1 MSVPVKICGLKTAE
15 AVDAA
20 LAGGAA
26 YIGFIFFAKSPR
38 NITASDAGRVAARA
52 RGRAKIV
59 AVTVNADDTFLAE
72 IVDVLKPDY
81 LQLHGNESN
90 ERVAEIKR
98 RFGLPVIKVF
108 AVREAADLDAVRDY
122 AGVADL
128 FMFDAKPPAGS
139 DLPGGNGIA
148 FDWSILSG
156 LDADLDYL
164 LSGGLNA
171 GNVGEAIAGTGA
183 PAIDV
188 SSGVEK
194 APGEK
199 DPGLIAGFFDAIR
212 RAERRLPA

>member
-1 MSVPVKICGLKTAE
+1 MSVPVKICGLKTEE

-20 LAGGAA
+20 LKGGAA

-38 NITASDAGRVAARA
+38 NIAPQEAARVAERA

-59 AVTVNADDTFLAE
+59 AVTVNADDAVLSE
-72 IVDVLKPDY
+72 IVDVLNPDY
-81 LQLHGNESN
+81 LQLHGSESAS
-90 ERVAEIKR
+90 RVADIKR
-98 RFGLPVIKVF
+98 RFGLPVIKAF
-108 AVREAADLDAVRDY
+108 AVRETADLDAVRDY

-128 FMFDAKPPAGS
+128 FLFDAKPPAGS

-156 LDADLDYL
+156 LDTDLDYL

-188 SSGVEK
+188 SSGVER

-212 RAERRLPA
+212 RAEQRQPA